1 MAFKLDLS
9 PVYAYPVK
17 FTVID
22 ETGAQKTHQIKA
34 IFKRFSREEIIE
46 LESADDPRTVGK
58 KSADE
63 IIQADT
69 DYLLRFMTGWQ
80 DVEVNG
86 SQLFSEEALKTLISQ
101 VPQITGEITTAFFES
116 AVGGQ
121 KRKN

>member
-1 MAFKLDLS
+1 MFRLDLS
-9 PVYAYPVK
+9 PAYAYPVK

-34 IFKRFSREEIIE
+34 VFKRFSREEIIE
-46 LESADDPRTVGK
+46 LESSEGPQIVGK
-58 KSADE
+58 KSAAE
-63 IIQADT
+63 IIQADI
-69 DYLLRFMTGWQ
+69 DYLMKFMVGWQ
-80 DVEVNG
+80 EVEVNG
-86 SQLFSEEALKTLISQ
+86 SQLFSEDALKAFISQ

>member
-1 MAFKLDLS
+1 MFRLDLS
-9 PVYAYPVK
+9 PSYAYPVK

-34 IFKRFSREEIIE
+34 VFKRFNREEIIE
-46 LESADDPRTVGK
+46 LESEGAQTVGK

-63 IIQADT
+63 IIQADI
-69 DYLLRFMTGWQ
+69 DYLMKFMVGWQ
-80 DVEVNG
+80 EVEVNG
-86 SQLFSEEALKTLISQ
+86 SQLFSEDALKAFISQ
-101 VPQITGEITTAFFES
+101 VPQVTSEITTAFFES